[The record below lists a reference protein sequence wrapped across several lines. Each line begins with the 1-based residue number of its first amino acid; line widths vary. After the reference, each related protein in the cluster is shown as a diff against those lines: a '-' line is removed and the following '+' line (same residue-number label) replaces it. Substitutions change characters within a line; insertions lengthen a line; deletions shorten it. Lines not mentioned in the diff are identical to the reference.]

1 MAEEMRFETFERVT
15 LRGRRY
21 FFRLVA
27 GGNNEIL
34 AQSQPYKTERQ
45 RDRTVALIR
54 AGAGHAGVTRGVRA

>member
-1 MAEEMRFETFERVT
+1 VT